1 VVRLCQYFGKTVSVT
16 ASPLFKTVLL
26 SMFSVQLYSLLT
38 LSDSS
43 VPDSQ
48 KRDFMTQD
56 EVKKDVYIYVYKA
69 KRENHT
75 LIKINGRL

>member
-1 VVRLCQYFGKTVSVT
+1 
-16 ASPLFKTVLL
+16 
-26 SMFSVQLYSLLT
+26 MFSVQLYSLLT